1 MCGLAGVEYQLNKPM
16 QLKKSPGANL
26 ENKRVTNVL
35 VGLVV
40 ALSVLFVAFEWTD
53 SDITVADLTD
63 VETEEFEEEM
73 QIDQT
78 MQDETPPP
86 PEPEEIPEQVIE
98 EITIVDNEKKV
109 EGIEMSSEDDQKT
122 VQVITQAP
130 VAAPVEEED
139 DDQIFLVVEEQPQ
152 FPGGDEALLRYFRD
166 NVKYPVMAQEMGIQ
180 GRVICQF
187 TVRKDGSVGDVVVV
201 RSADKSL
208 DAEAIRLVSKMP
220 KWKPGKQRGKP
231 VHCKFTVPVTFKLAQ

>member
-1 MCGLAGVEYQLNKPM
+1 M
-16 QLKKSPGANL
+16 QLKKSKDANL
-26 ENKRVTNVL
+26 EDKRLTNVL

-40 ALSVLFVAFEWTD
+40 ALSVIFVAFEWTD
-53 SDITVADLTD
+53 SDITVAELTD
-63 VETEEFEEEM
+63 LATEEFEEEID
-73 QIDQT
+73 IDQT
-78 MQDETPPP
+78 MQEETPPP

-98 EITIVDNEKKV
+98 EITIVDNSKV
-109 EGIEMSSEDDQKT
+109 TESVNISSEDDQNT
-122 VQVITQAP
+122 QQVITTAP
-130 VAAPVEEED
+130 VVAPIEEED

-220 KWKPGKQRGKP
+220 RWKPGKQRGKP